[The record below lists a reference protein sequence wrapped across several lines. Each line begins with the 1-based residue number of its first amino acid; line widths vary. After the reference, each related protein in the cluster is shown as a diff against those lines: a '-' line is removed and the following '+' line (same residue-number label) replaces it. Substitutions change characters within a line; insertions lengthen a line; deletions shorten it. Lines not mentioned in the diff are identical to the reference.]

1 MKKIGILLTFILVAV
16 LSYFVGEKMGENN
29 NISSTEMLKK
39 QADGILAYQHYYE
52 AAQDIIESQ
61 VYMVNVPYEQVKNL
75 ENAKQHLEDYRN
87 NVVMQWPEV
96 CDQRDM
102 LSDAIRKFADHHL
115 NAKGDDD
122 IMSFVEDCGVNP
134 EILSNWVYAY

>member
-1 MKKIGILLTFILVAV
+1 MKKIGIILGFVLVAV

-29 NISSTEMLKK
+29 KVTSTETIKK
-39 QADGILAYQHYYE
+39 QADGLLAYQHYYE
-52 AAQDIIESQ
+52 AAQDIIDSQ
-61 VYMVNVPYEQVKNL
+61 VYMVNVPYEKVTNL
-75 ENAKQHLEDYRN
+75 ENAKQHLDDYRS

-115 NAKGDDD
+115 DAKGDDD
-122 IMSFVEDCGVNP
+122 IMSFVSDCGINP
-134 EILSNWVYAY
+134 EILGEWAYAY